1 MVKLNII
8 GDPEETL
15 VEQNE
20 LDRDSMG
27 GTELMKYGLYDR
39 LPKQLLEQFQII
51 PSRVR
56 ELSKTKKKIYWV
68 HDLAQ
73 DPEMA
78 HLKDGG
84 WEKFDAIV
92 CVSHWQRQQIQNFL
106 GVPAS
111 KLTVLQ
117 NAIDPIDIDLVNK
130 PDPKDGINIIYH
142 TTPHRGLE
150 LLVPVMDWVDQM
162 LPDINWHLDVYS
174 SFEIYGWKE
183 RDKEYKQLFEK
194 IKKHPKMTYHGFKPN
209 EEVKEALKKAHIF
222 ALPSIW
228 PETSCIALI
237 EAMSAGCICVHSSLA
252 ALPETSSNWT
262 LQYDF
267 TEDMNEHA
275 SRHALTLADALRLVD
290 EDNMK
295 DRLSMQ
301 KAYTDGFYDWQSRAK
316 QWEVFLTSL
325 LQKDNAN
332 K

>member
-8 GDPEETL
+8 GDPEETTI
-15 VEQNE
+15 EQNE
-20 LDRDSMG
+20 LDRNSMG

-39 LPKQLLEQFQII
+39 LPSQLLEQFQII

-117 NAIDPIDIDLVNK
+117 NAIDPIEIDSK

-150 LLVPVMDWVDQM
+150 LLVPVMDWVEEM

-183 RDKEYKQLFEK
+183 RDKEYEGLFEK
-194 IKKHPKMTYHGFKPN
+194 IKNHPKMTYHGYKPN

-290 EDNMK
+290 EENMK

-301 KAYTDGFYDWQSRAK
+301 KAYIDGFYDWQSRAK

-325 LQKDNAN
+325 LAKDNAN

>member
-8 GDPEETL
+8 GDPEETTI
-15 VEQNE
+15 EQNE
-20 LDRDSMG
+20 LDRNSMG

-39 LPKQLLEQFQII
+39 LPSQLLEQFQII

-117 NAIDPIDIDLVNK
+117 NAIDPIEIDSK

-150 LLVPVMDWVDQM
+150 LLVPVMDWVEEM

-183 RDKEYKQLFEK
+183 RDKEYEGLFEK
-194 IKKHPKMTYHGFKPN
+194 IKNHPKMTYHGFKPN

-237 EAMSAGCICVHSSLA
+237 EAMSAGCLCVHSSLA

-290 EDNMK
+290 EENMK

-301 KAYTDGFYDWQSRAK
+301 KAYIDGFYDWQSRAK

-325 LQKDNAN
+325 LSKGNGN

>member
-1 MVKLNII
+1 
-8 GDPEETL
+8 
-15 VEQNE
+15 
-20 LDRDSMG
+20 
-27 GTELMKYGLYDR
+27 
-39 LPKQLLEQFQII
+39 
-51 PSRVR
+51 
-56 ELSKTKKKIYWV
+56 
-68 HDLAQ
+68 
-73 DPEMA
+73 
-78 HLKDGG
+78 
-84 WEKFDAIV
+84 
-92 CVSHWQRQQIQNFL
+92 
-106 GVPAS
+106 
-111 KLTVLQ
+111 
-117 NAIDPIDIDLVNK
+117 
-130 PDPKDGINIIYH
+130 
-142 TTPHRGLE
+142 
-150 LLVPVMDWVDQM
+150 MDWVEQM

-183 RDKEYKQLFEK
+183 RDNEYKELFEK

-267 TEDMNEHA
+267 SEDMNEHA

-325 LQKDNAN
+325 LQKDNAS